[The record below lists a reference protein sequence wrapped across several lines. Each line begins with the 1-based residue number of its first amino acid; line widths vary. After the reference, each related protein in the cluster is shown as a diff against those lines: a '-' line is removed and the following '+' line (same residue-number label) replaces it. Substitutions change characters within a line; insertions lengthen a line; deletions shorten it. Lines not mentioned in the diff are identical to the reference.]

1 MNLSL
6 IIICF
11 FLIVTIFANHRLR
24 IFSFKPTILGAI
36 LLLSLFIQ
44 IVPGTILVS
53 YFDYPMAFG
62 VDTAITVESKT
73 NTFVY
78 TFTSI
83 TILLLIV
90 SLLSY
95 IFNFDIDV
103 ERLETNHLHTKMI
116 TFFSFIVISVKIAS
130 VGNIPFLMAVNGD
143 SVGAAL
149 LKAKILKNEV
159 GFGGLFIGYV
169 FVYFPYV
176 SLIYSYCHKSKYAHG
191 KLLFRINLLLITI
204 YSIYD
209 MQKSKFVVVLFILFV
224 LYLRLA
230 KKVNYSIVVIT
241 PIISLLLLSAFFI
254 LLHNTPVSGVLDSVL
269 ARLFI
274 GQTEGSF
281 MIYQAL
287 TPDIERIAYGMPLAS
302 FFGVH
307 AVDPA
312 AEIITIFF
320 PTAGDAWVNS
330 NSYFQ
335 AHAWSIFG
343 DISLIIGP
351 LVVAFNILGL
361 CIIKKLFSK
370 LDRAYTSCVYIVIIL
385 TLPIVN
391 DFSYFLFFKSWFC
404 IIVLMTFYVFTIKV
418 VEIYGKAIKNKSQ
431 R

>member
-6 IIICF
+6 IIIVTF
-11 FLIVTIFANHRLR
+11 FIATLFANYRLR
-24 IFSFKPTILGAI
+24 IFSVKPTMLGAI
-36 LLLSLFIQ
+36 FLLTLFIQ
-44 IVPGTILVS
+44 IVPGTVLVS

-62 VDTAITVESKT
+62 VDNAITEEIKT
-73 NTFVY
+73 NTFIY
-78 TFTSI
+78 TLASI
-83 TILLLIV
+83 TLLLLLV
-90 SLLSY
+90 SLFSC
-95 IFNFDIDV
+95 FFHFDIDF
-103 ERLETNHLHTKMI
+103 EKLETNHTRAKLL
-116 TFFSFIVISVKIAS
+116 TFFSFIVIVVKMAS
-130 VGNIPFLMAVNGD
+130 VGNIPFLMAIRGD

-149 LKAKILKNEV
+149 AKAQILKNEV
-159 GFGGLFIGYV
+159 GFGGLFIGYI

-176 SLIYSYCHKSKYAHG
+176 SLIYSYCHKKRHAYG
-191 KLLFRINLLLITI
+191 TLLFRINLFLIII
-204 YSIYD
+204 YSVYD

-224 LYLRLA
+224 LYLRLS
-230 KKVNYSIVVIT
+230 KKINYSIVIAT
-241 PIISLLLLSAFFI
+241 PIISLL
-254 LLHNTPVSGVLDSVL
+254 VL
-269 ARLFI
+269 
-274 GQTEGSF
+274 GQTEGAF

-287 TPDIERIAYGMPLAS
+287 TPDIGRIAYGMPLAS

-351 LVVAFNILGL
+351 LVVALNILGL
-361 CIIKKLFSK
+361 CIIKELFSK
-370 LDRAYTSCVYIVIIL
+370 IDSAYASCVYIVIIL

-404 IIVLMTFYVFTIKV
+404 IMVLMTFYVFTIKV
-418 VEIYGKAIKNKSQ
+418 IEIYGQAIKNKTQ